1 MRCEQ
6 KDSCMW
12 SQKQIVCSLL
22 GHLSV
27 KGMGL
32 LLASMSQPL
41 GPHPRNSVHLPTNP
55 RQTWKG
61 NPSFFLCLPEGD
73 WQCSPE
79 LASLIKELNSGPFT
93 MYVILCG
100 WKETWRRERKQAL
113 KPPEIGRQTSGMR
126 LLQGSSPQIKPGTEI
141 HLQVIRLKSGLG
153 FIVSC

>member
-1 MRCEQ
+1 MELEADCLLTPRPLVSEGDGAFTCFYVRAPRTTPQ
-6 KDSCMW
+6 KLS
-12 SQKQIVCSLL
+12 SLT
-22 GHLSV
+22 H
-27 KGMGL
+27 K
-32 LLASMSQPL
+32 P
-41 GPHPRNSVHLPTNP
+41 
-55 RQTWKG
+55 QTDLERK
-61 NPSFFLCLPEGD
+61 PIFFPCLPEGD